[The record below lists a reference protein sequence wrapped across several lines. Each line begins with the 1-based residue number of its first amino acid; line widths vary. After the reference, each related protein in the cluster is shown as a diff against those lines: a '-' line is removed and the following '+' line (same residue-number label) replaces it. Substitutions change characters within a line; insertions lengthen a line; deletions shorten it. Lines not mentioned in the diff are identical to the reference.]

1 MLDAATPSD
10 VSAAHRPSDRE
21 TRDRAGRPQTA
32 DNRDAEFSSLGG
44 PGTGCAHAANCTGSE
59 AWNVVSSLSLSVG
72 KRLHWPG
79 PGVAVGSS
87 PCIPGR
93 LWSIDG
99 RHVGVSPPPS
109 IVSARRP
116 GRVGPQ
122 LHHVPSRVGGRPR
135 ARARTSS
142 SSAATAFFGP
152 APSRLSRSYGVWAH
166 APGAGGA
173 ESQFD
178 NQLARQRPYVRAR
191 LALAVCARSIGCWC
205 CWHGCTVGS
214 RSGGLFMCPCW
225 LGKVHLHATRSGL
238 PSRRGRHR
246 PAGARSPTTQVQFPA
261 HSRAPMP
268 CIVLECRL
276 VQWH

>member
-1 MLDAATPSD
+1 MRDAWQVMVHCWAHVD
-10 VSAAHRPSDRE
+10 VSPRAARMGLYLH
-21 TRDRAGRPQTA
+21 
-32 DNRDAEFSSLGG
+32 
-44 PGTGCAHAANCTGSE
+44 
-59 AWNVVSSLSLSVG
+59 VSSSVG
-72 KRLHWPG
+72 GWP
-79 PGVAVGSS
+79 
-87 PCIPGR
+87 
-93 LWSIDG
+93 
-99 RHVGVSPPPS
+99 
-109 IVSARRP
+109 
-116 GRVGPQ
+116 
-122 LHHVPSRVGGRPR
+122 
-135 ARARTSS
+135 RARTSS